1 MIKKHLQIFS
11 FFGAFLGLLI
21 LIYLPFVFWFVV
33 FSLFFIVWGIVS
45 FLYCSENSKYRMV
58 LRVFSIVGG
67 ALAIVFIIF
76 AIWGFISVGLSLILR
91 NFLILALS
99 LGIFTLV
106 WSFLALKCLNIIG
119 KIKLN
124 HEKEKK

>member
-1 MIKKHLQIFS
+1 MIKKLLQIFS

-33 FSLFFIVWGIVS
+33 FSLFFIVWGIIS

-67 ALAIVFIIF
+67 ALSIVFIIF

>member
-1 MIKKHLQIFS
+1 MIKKLLQIFS
-11 FFGAFLGLLI
+11 FLGSLLGLLI

-45 FLYCSENSKYRMV
+45 FMYCSENSKYTSV

-91 NFLILALS
+91 NFLILTLS

>member
-1 MIKKHLQIFS
+1 MIKKLLQIFS

-67 ALAIVFIIF
+67 ALGVVFIVFS
-76 AIWGFISVGLSLILR
+76 IWGFISVGLSLILR

>member
-11 FFGAFLGLLI
+11 FFGSLLGLLI
-21 LIYLPFVFWFVV
+21 LIYLPLAFWFVV

-67 ALAIVFIIF
+67 ALGVVFIVFS
-76 AIWGFISVGLSLILR
+76 IWGFISVGLSLILR

>member
-1 MIKKHLQIFS
+1 MIKKLLQIFS

-45 FLYCSENSKYRMV
+45 FMYCSENSKYRMV

>member
-1 MIKKHLQIFS
+1 MIKKILQIFS
-11 FFGAFLGLLI
+11 FLGSLLGLLI

-33 FSLFFIVWGIVS
+33 FSLFFIVWGIIS

-67 ALAIVFIIF
+67 ALSIVFIIF